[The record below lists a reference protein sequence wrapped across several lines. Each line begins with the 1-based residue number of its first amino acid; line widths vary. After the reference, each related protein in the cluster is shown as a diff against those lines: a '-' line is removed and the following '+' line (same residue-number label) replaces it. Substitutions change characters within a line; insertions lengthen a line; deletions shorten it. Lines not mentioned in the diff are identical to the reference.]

1 MIQTIYKLCVGCA
14 TLVSRRLK
22 ETLPRIDFVI
32 FAAGPPDG
40 TQERHN
46 MDIEDGNQS
55 LSRIVDTTRTQLGRH
70 REAGVSDEDFV
81 LKLMTEFINLRGQM
95 SSNAGSLHM
104 ALSIYRLAL
113 MTEYIEELEEKV
125 AFHKAAVEFL
135 LELDEFESI

>member
-1 MIQTIYKLCVGCA
+1 
-14 TLVSRRLK
+14 
-22 ETLPRIDFVI
+22 
-32 FAAGPPDG
+32 
-40 TQERHN
+40 